1 MEVGVVGKP
10 NVGKSTLFNALT
22 LLDVPMAPYPFTTTV
37 PNRGVAAVRAVCPHV
52 EKGVACS
59 PGNSKCVDGVRW
71 VPINLI
77 DVPGLVPGASVG
89 KGLGHK
95 FLDDLRAADGFL
107 QVVDLSGA
115 TDEEGRMDAPGS
127 HDPAEE
133 VRWLEEELVAW
144 VAEILSRDFLRHA
157 RGVEL
162 EGKKVEE
169 FLSERLTGLSIPPA
183 AIAAALRHTPS
194 DRAHPAHWTQDDR
207 RQMALEL
214 LRVSKPRLITANKCD
229 RASKEGAAAL
239 EAAVD
244 PVPVVPTAADAELT
258 LRRAARAGLVE
269 YRPGDPTF
277 TVKEPGRLS
286 SSQTRALTEI
296 KAILTTW
303 GSTGAQQ
310 ALERMIFERLRMIVV
325 YPVEDET
332 HWTDSKGRVLPDAL
346 LVPADT
352 PTRAVAY
359 RVHSDLGEN
368 FIRAIDGRT
377 HRALAADHPLGPN
390 SVVRIVA
397 RR

>member
-37 PNRGVAAVRAVCPHV
+37 PNRGVAAVRAACPHL
-52 EKGVACS
+52 EKRVVCS

-71 VPINLI
+71 VPVSLI

-127 HDPAEE
+127 HDPADE
-133 VRWLEEELVAW
+133 VRWLEDELVAW
-144 VAEILSRDFLRHA
+144 VAEILGRDFLRHA

-194 DRAHPAHWTQDDR
+194 DRAHPAHWTVDDR
-207 RQMALEL
+207 RRMALEL
-214 LRVSKPRLITANKCD
+214 LRASKPRLITANKCD
-229 RASKEGAAAL
+229 RAAKESAAAL

-244 PVPVVPTAADAELT
+244 PIPVVPTAADAELT

-269 YRPGDPTF
+269 YRPGDPSF
-277 TVKEPGRLS
+277 TVKDPDRLS
-286 SSQTRALTEI
+286 AAQNRALAEI
-296 KAILTTW
+296 RTVLATW

-310 ALERMIFERLRMIVV
+310 ALERMVFERLRMIVV

>member
-1 MEVGVVGKP
+1 VEVGVVGKP

-37 PNRGVAAVRAVCPHV
+37 PNRGVAAVRAACPHL
-52 EKGVACS
+52 EKGVACT
-59 PGNSKCVDGVRW
+59 PGNSKCVEGVRW
-71 VPINLI
+71 VPVSLI

-133 VRWLEEELVAW
+133 VRWLEDELVAW
-144 VAEILSRDFLRHA
+144 VAEILGRDFLRQS

-183 AIAAALRHTPS
+183 TIAAALRHTPS
-194 DRAHPAHWTQDDR
+194 DRAHPGHWTEDDR
-207 RQMALEL
+207 RRMALEL
-214 LRVSKPRLITANKCD
+214 LRASKPRLITANKCD

-244 PVPVVPTAADAELT
+244 PIPVVPTAADAELT
-258 LRRAARAGLVE
+258 LRRAARAGLVD
-269 YRPGDPTF
+269 YRPGDPSF
-277 TVKEPGRLS
+277 TVKDPGRLS
-286 SSQTRALTEI
+286 AAQTRALAEI
-296 KAILTTW
+296 RTVLATW

-310 ALERMIFERLRMIVV
+310 ALERMVFDRLRMIVV

>member
-1 MEVGVVGKP
+1 VEVGVVGKP

-37 PNRGVAAVRAVCPHV
+37 PNRGVAAVRAPCPHL

-59 PGNSKCVDGVRW
+59 PSNSKCVDGVRW
-71 VPINLI
+71 VPVSLI
-77 DVPGLVPGASVG
+77 DVPGLVPGASKG

-115 TDEEGRMDAPGS
+115 TDEEGRMVAPGS
-127 HDPAEE
+127 CDPAAE
-133 VRWLEEELVAW
+133 VGWLEEELVAW
-144 VAEILSRDFLRHA
+144 VAEILSRDFVRQA
-157 RGVEL
+157 RGFEL

-169 FLSERLTGLSIPPA
+169 FLSQRLTGLSIPPA
-183 AIAAALRHTPS
+183 AIAAALRHTPT
-194 DRAHPAHWTQDDR
+194 DRAHPAHWTEEDR
-207 RQMALEL
+207 RRMATEL
-214 LRVSKPRLITANKCD
+214 LRASKPRLVAANKCD
-229 RASKEGAAAL
+229 RSTKDRASAL
-239 EAAVD
+239 EGAVD
-244 PVPVVPTAADAELT
+244 PTPVVPTAADAELT
-258 LRRAARAGLVE
+258 LRRAARARLVD
-269 YRPGDPTF
+269 YRPGDPSF
-277 TVKEPGRLS
+277 TVKESDRLS
-286 SSQTRALTEI
+286 SAQVRALAEI
-296 KAILTTW
+296 RGVLATW
-303 GSTGAQQ
+303 GSTGVQQ
-310 ALERMIFERLRMIVV
+310 ALERMVFDRLRMIVV

-332 HWTDSKGRVLPDAL
+332 HWTDSQGRVLPDAL

-359 RVHSDLGEN
+359 RVHTDLGEN